1 MRSIKFIS
9 LRSVLISTLFI
20 LLVFTSCSNGKF
32 RGVVKED
39 GKYGYIDESGDYA
52 IDPKFDEA
60 WSFIRG
66 SAVIKENGLY
76 GLIDKEGKYIVE
88 PTYDSIIPFSS
99 FCLIVSKDSAF
110 GFIST
115 GDGKILLKPEFEK
128 VFYYTSELC
137 VVQKGNAL
145 GIVNAQ
151 AKLVCPVIMQDFKD
165 MFGHGGI
172 CIQSDTSDEV
182 TMLLS
187 LIQGE
192 GSSKKGLL
200 NQKGEIMVAPK
211 YDEIFDDVTN
221 GFYYPFNS
229 SPTSS
234 ADSNLL
240 QTEEALIAAGTYG
253 IIDTSG
259 KIISEPVFEE
269 MPVYGD
275 KMFRIKKDGKYGYA
289 NMNGVIV
296 IPPAYEYGVAFSEG
310 KAIVSIGSKVS
321 IIDNTGKV
329 LVESLGPGAGMY
341 RFFNGLARC
350 RSLDGKYGFL
360 DATGKRVIEPD
371 LDVADDFDNNRAIV
385 SINNRY
391 GLIDRT
397 GKWIVPNEYDF
408 FYDLGNGY
416 YQTKDENGNTGVVD
430 SVGNVILEPI
440 YQEIFHLQKPYFT
453 VEKDGLNGCYD
464 LKGKEIYPPVSSRQ
478 VYFYGGR
485 CIVIKENKYGMI
497 DSTGKAIIP
506 TKYDSIGMFFKGRV
520 SVLNGNKFGTVD
532 STGKE
537 FIAPQYEELRPFLN
551 GFAVYKEKGK
561 FGYVDVAGKVLTE
574 AKFEEAAVL
583 VDPDR
588 KEFE

>member
-9 LRSVLISTLFI
+9 PASVLAFI
-20 LLVFTSCSNGKF
+20 LLALVFTSCSKGKF
-32 RGVVKED
+32 RAAVKED
-39 GKYGYIDESGDYA
+39 GKYGYIDENGSYA
-52 IDPKFDEA
+52 IDAKYGEA

-66 SAVIKENGLY
+66 SAVVKENGLY
-76 GLIDKEGKYIVE
+76 GLIDKDGKYVVE

-99 FCLIVSKDSAF
+99 SCLIVSKDSAF
-110 GFIST
+110 GFIAT
-115 GDGKILLKPEFEK
+115 GDGKVLLQPQYEK
-128 VFYYTSELC
+128 VFYYTAELC

-145 GIVNAQ
+145 GIVNSK
-151 AKLVCPVIMQDFKD
+151 AKLVCPVVMQGFKE
-165 MFGHGGI
+165 MFSTGAI

-187 LIQGE
+187 LMEKGA
-192 GSSKKGLL
+192 GATKKGLL
-200 NQKGEIMVAPK
+200 NVKGELIVMPK
-211 YDEIFDDVTN
+211 YDDIFDDATN
-221 GFYYPFNS
+221 GFYYSFLS
-229 SPTSS
+229 SPNAPVDT
-234 ADSNLL
+234 NLL
-240 QTEEALIAAGTYG
+240 DDDLSVAIGTYG
-253 IIDTSG
+253 IIDTTG
-259 KIISEPVFEE
+259 KIIAEPVFEE
-269 MPVYGD
+269 LPVYGD
-275 KMFRIKKDGKYGYA
+275 KMFRVKKDGKYGYA
-289 NMNGVIV
+289 NMSGTLV
-296 IPPAYEYGVAFSEG
+296 IPPAYEYAVAFSEG

-329 LVESLGPGAGMY
+329 LVENLGPGSGMY

-371 LDVADDFDNNRAIV
+371 LDVADDFENNRAIA

-391 GLIDRT
+391 GLIDKT

-408 FYDLGNGY
+408 FFNLGDGY
-416 YQTKDENGNTGVVD
+416 YQTKDENGKTGVVD

-440 YQEIFHLQKPYFT
+440 YDEIFHLQKPYFT

-464 LKGKEIYPPVSSRQ
+464 LKGKEIYPPVSSRG
-478 VYFYGGR
+478 VYFYNGR
-485 CIVIKENKYGMI
+485 CTVVKENKYGII

-506 TKYDSIGMFFKGRV
+506 TKYDSIGMFFKGRA
-520 SVLNGNKFGTVD
+520 SVLLGRKYGAVD

-537 FIAPQYEELRPFLN
+537 IIAPKYQELRPFLN
-551 GFAVYKEKGK
+551 GYAVYKEKGK
-561 FGYVDVAGKVLTE
+561 FGFVDTEGKTLTE

-583 VDPDR
+583 VDPER